1 MEQQGRERSYPS
13 QATAS
18 ETADSK
24 RAASYRRIKTAAW
37 VVASCLTW
45 LSIVY
50 LPSDVL
56 GPELMDPSCQG
67 ALSYFAEK
75 QTQFG
80 PEIMF
85 TYGPLAYLVPE
96 IYDGIFFKRKLIS
109 ELISKLFMTLALVCI
124 ARQLPYLNRVF
135 FFCFIWILATRF
147 GHSYPEVFFY
157 FCMAAVSSIFGVS
170 DSLRRYFLALALGFL
185 AFVSLIKFTHLVYST
200 VIVAL
205 LSAYWASRKNLKA
218 CLLIPSAY
226 ISLIFIAWAMA
237 GQSWTNFPRWISTSL
252 EVVSGYQQC
261 MGLEPEA
268 GILSVALA
276 IAAVAASLFAISI
289 YSLRKD
295 LSGCF
300 PLLCLAVGY
309 WVSWKHGLVRAD
321 DHVNLFFGF
330 CFLGFVAFPA
340 FIDLSRYRPRIMQA
354 LSGLGC
360 LLCLCGMYLQDSTF
374 LTAGPTYAASNLFR
388 TIRNLA
394 FVTSY
399 RETMRTQ
406 LLAERKRA
414 ECPRIKAEVG
424 TATVDMFGYNQAIV
438 LLNDLEYQPRPVFQS
453 YGTYTPFLIRANADF
468 YRSTEA
474 PSYIISSLATVDD
487 HFPSEDDSEAL
498 RVLLVDYDLVL
509 AEKGW
514 LLWKRSAFPKAVKE
528 ELTGTEVMEKN
539 FGQEVPL
546 SGNNLWCAI
555 DIKERP
561 LGRLRDFFY
570 KPPPLF
576 ISFTDENHQ
585 ESVYRILPTV
595 ARTGFILDPY
605 LLSDVDILG
614 LKTELAPKPKHIV
627 SFRLIVDDSSRKYF
641 AGTISIHLSRIA
653 QLTPE

>member
-1 MEQQGRERSYPS
+1 
-13 QATAS
+13 
-18 ETADSK
+18 
-24 RAASYRRIKTAAW
+24 
-37 VVASCLTW
+37 
-45 LSIVY
+45 
-50 LPSDVL
+50 
-56 GPELMDPSCQG
+56 MDPSCQM
-67 ALSYFAEK
+67 ALSNFAEK
-75 QTQFG
+75 RAQFG
-80 PEIMF
+80 TDIIF
-85 TYGPLAYLVPE
+85 TYGPLGYLVPE
-96 IYDGIFFKRKLIS
+96 VYDGIFFKRKLIA
-109 ELISKLFMTLALVCI
+109 ELISKLFMTAVIVAI
-124 ARQLPYLNRVF
+124 ARQIPRLNQVL
-135 FFCFIWILATRF
+135 FFCFIWIVVPRL
-147 GHSYPEVFFY
+147 HSYPEVLFY
-157 FCMAAVSSIFGVS
+157 FCLAALGSVFAGS
-170 DSLRRYFLALALGFL
+170 DSRGPYVLAFALGFP

-200 VIVAL
+200 VVVAL
-205 LSAYWASRKNLKA
+205 LSAYWASRKNLKTS
-218 CLLIPSAY
+218 LLIPSAY
-226 ISLIFIAWAMA
+226 SALIFIAWAMA
-237 GQSWTNFPRWISTSL
+237 GQRWTSFPRWISTSL

-261 MGLEPEA
+261 MGLEPES
-268 GILSVALA
+268 GILPVALA

-289 YSLRKD
+289 YSLRRD

-340 FIDLSRYRPRIMQA
+340 FIDLSRYRPRIIQV

-360 LLCLCGMYLQDSTF
+360 LLCLCGMYIQSSTL
-374 LTAGPTYAASNLFR
+374 LTQGPTYAVSHFFR

-399 RETMRTQ
+399 QETMRTQ

-438 LLNDLEYQPRPVFQS
+438 FLNDLNYKPRPVFQS

-474 PSYIISSLATVDD
+474 PTYIISSLATVDD
-487 HFPSEDDSEAL
+487 HFPTEDDSEAL

-514 LLWKRSAFPKAVKE
+514 LLWKRSAFAKPVTE
-528 ELTGTEVMEKN
+528 ELTGTQVMEKH
-539 FGQEVPL
+539 FGQEVTL

-570 KPPPLF
+570 KPPSLF

-585 ESVYRILPTV
+585 DSVYRILPTV

-627 SFRLIVDDSSRKYF
+627 SFRLMVDDSSRKYF
-641 AGTISIHLSRIA
+641 ADTISIHLSRIA